1 MNKKRWLLIAIVIF
15 IVLFTSHHKGMY
27 TDFTVEGI
35 KNYVLSFGV
44 FAPIAYIVMFTLVPL
59 TLFPDSLLA
68 LAGGMV
74 FGLFWGALY
83 TLIGAICGGTLAFY
97 ISRSFGRSLV
107 EKLAKHKAQWFEDG
121 VEKKGFLLILT
132 LRLIPLIP
140 FDIISYGA
148 GLSKIKY
155 RDFMAGTFLGIIPGV
170 LIYVN
175 LGDKALNVL
184 SIEFMC
190 AAAMLILLFIASFF
204 ARKHF
209 SLANIQRNIMKEDK
223 EELLN

>member
-1 MNKKRWLLIAIVIF
+1 MNKKRLLFFAAIIF
-15 IVLFTSHHKGMY
+15 IVLFISHHKGMY
-27 TDFTVEGI
+27 TDLSAEGI
-35 KNYVLSFGV
+35 KNYVLSFGF

-68 LAGGMV
+68 LAGGMI
-74 FGLFWGALY
+74 FGLFWGSLY
-83 TLIGAICGGTLAFY
+83 TLIGAACGGTLAFY
-97 ISRSFGRSLV
+97 ISRSFGRNLV
-107 EKLAKHKAQWFEDG
+107 EKLAKHKAEWFEAG
-121 VEKKGFLLILT
+121 VEKRGFLLILT

-155 RDFMAGTFLGIIPGV
+155 RDFIAGTLLGIIPGV

-184 SIEFMC
+184 STEFIC
-190 AAAMLILLFIASFF
+190 AAAMLIMLFIASYF
-204 ARKHF
+204 ARKYF
-209 SLANIQRNIMKEDK
+209 SLASIQNKMIENEK
-223 EELLN
+223 EELSN

>member
-1 MNKKRWLLIAIVIF
+1 MNKKKLLGFASILF
-15 IVLFTSHHKGMY
+15 IVLFIGHHKGMY
-27 TDFTVEGI
+27 TDFSTEGI

-68 LAGGMV
+68 LAGGMA

-83 TLIGAICGGTLAFY
+83 TLIGAVCGGTLAFY
-97 ISRSFGRSLV
+97 ISRCFGRNLV
-107 EKLAKHKAQWFEDG
+107 EKLAKHKAEWFEEG
-121 VEKKGFLLILT
+121 VEKRGFLLILT

-148 GLSKIKY
+148 GLSKIRY
-155 RDFMAGTFLGIIPGV
+155 RDFVAGTFLGIIPGV

-184 SIEFMC
+184 STEFMC
-190 AAAMLILLFIASFF
+190 AAAMLIILFIASYF
-204 ARKHF
+204 ARKYF
-209 SLANIQRNIMKEDK
+209 SLASIQRKMIANDKKE
-223 EELLN
+223 